1 MKCHV
6 IVSCHAMSC
15 GILLCRC
22 HCLFLVSVSHGIVF
36 IHVVLCLVML
46 VLMPVLFCVVLCGD
60 MLCLVLF
67 SLLCF
72 VFLYCVH
79 VYDKTFRVFSY
90 LNTEGSYN
98 VSCFLLRSIRK
109 IWLPNVS
116 PAESCWDKEELLA
129 TRNITFILPTL
140 YSDPD
145 DESSSLFK
153 RILGIAGADLWTIAL
168 KLVGNCSL
176 SFSEL
181 SRPPPSVALLFW
193 NKKKNGLWEFQLWC
207 KESILSG

>member
-1 MKCHV
+1 
-6 IVSCHAMSC
+6 
-15 GILLCRC
+15 
-22 HCLFLVSVSHGIVF
+22 
-36 IHVVLCLVML
+36 ML
-46 VLMPVLFCVVLCGD
+46 VLMPVLFCVVFCGD
-60 MLCLVLF
+60 VFCWVFCVLSFHVMFMSMLVPMCGY
-67 SLLCF
+67 LCRTIF
-72 VFLYCVH
+72 
-79 VYDKTFRVFSY
+79 DKKFRFFSY

-129 TRNITFILPTL
+129 TLNITFILPTL

-181 SRPPPSVALLFW
+181 SRPPPSVALLF
-193 NKKKNGLWEFQLWC
+193 
-207 KESILSG
+207 

>member
-1 MKCHV
+1 MLLCHV
-6 IVSCHAMSC
+6 MPCHAASC
-15 GILLCRC
+15 CVDVIVCFWC
-22 HCLFLVSVSHGIVF
+22 QCHGIVS
-36 IHVVLCLVML
+36 IHIVLCLVML
-46 VLMPVLFCVVLCGD
+46 VLMPLLFCVVLCGD

-116 PAESCWDKEELLA
+116 PAESC
-129 TRNITFILPTL
+129 
-140 YSDPD
+140 
-145 DESSSLFK
+145 
-153 RILGIAGADLWTIAL
+153 
-168 KLVGNCSL
+168 
-176 SFSEL
+176 
-181 SRPPPSVALLFW
+181 
-193 NKKKNGLWEFQLWC
+193 
-207 KESILSG
+207 

>member
-1 MKCHV
+1 MLLCHV
-6 IVSCHAMSC
+6 MRHLVVSMS
-15 GILLCRC
+15 
-22 HCLFLVSVSHGIVF
+22 LFVFGVSVTRYCVYPSCF
-36 IHVVLCLVML
+36 VML

-193 NKKKNGLWEFQLWC
+193 NSKKKWIVRI
-207 KESILSG
+207 SSG

>member
-1 MKCHV
+1 MWWHFWALW
-6 IVSCHAMSC
+6 IETSGA
-15 GILLCRC
+15 
-22 HCLFLVSVSHGIVF
+22 
-36 IHVVLCLVML
+36 
-46 VLMPVLFCVVLCGD
+46 LMAIITP
-60 MLCLVLF
+60 LF
-67 SLLCF
+67 SLPNSHACMSLESQT
-72 VFLYCVH
+72 VQPLH
-79 VYDKTFRVFSY
+79 LILFSY
-90 LNTEGSYN
+90 LNTEGSYI

-109 IWLPNVS
+109 IWLPKVS

-168 KLVGNCSL
+168 KLVGNCSR

-181 SRPPPSVALLFW
+181 SRPPPSVALLF
-193 NKKKNGLWEFQLWC
+193 
-207 KESILSG
+207 

>member
-1 MKCHV
+1 MTLCDR
-6 IVSCHAMSC
+6 C
-15 GILLCRC
+15 GLRPLLH
-22 HCLFLVSVSHGIVF
+22 HCSPSQT
-36 IHVVLCLVML
+36 
-46 VLMPVLFCVVLCGD
+46 P
-60 MLCLVLF
+60 
-67 SLLCF
+67 SLYAARISNSL
-72 VFLYCVH
+72 
-79 VYDKTFRVFSY
+79 TFRFDFFSY
-90 LNTEGSYN
+90 LNTEGSYI

-109 IWLPNVS
+109 IWLPKVS

-129 TRNITFILPTL
+129 TLNITFILPTL

-193 NKKKNGLWEFQLWC
+193 NDKKLGCEIFNNHKKRWFGILWLNEVRSKFT
-207 KESILSG
+207 KM

>member
-1 MKCHV
+1 MLLCHV
-6 IVSCHAMSC
+6 MRHLVVSMS
-15 GILLCRC
+15 
-22 HCLFLVSVSHGIVF
+22 LFVFGVSVTRYCVYPSCF
-36 IHVVLCLVML
+36 VML

-98 VSCFLLRSIRK
+98 VSCFLLRSMRK

-116 PAESCWDKEELLA
+116 PAESC
-129 TRNITFILPTL
+129 
-140 YSDPD
+140 
-145 DESSSLFK
+145 
-153 RILGIAGADLWTIAL
+153 
-168 KLVGNCSL
+168 
-176 SFSEL
+176 
-181 SRPPPSVALLFW
+181 
-193 NKKKNGLWEFQLWC
+193 
-207 KESILSG
+207 